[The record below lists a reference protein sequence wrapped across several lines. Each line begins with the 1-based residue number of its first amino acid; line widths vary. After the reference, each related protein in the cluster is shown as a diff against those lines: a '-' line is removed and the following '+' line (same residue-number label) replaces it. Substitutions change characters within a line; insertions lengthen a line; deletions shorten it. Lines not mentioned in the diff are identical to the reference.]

1 MQTALILLFAAAGAV
16 LAYQAISFVPRYVK
30 SGAQDVKWCLA
41 FAGLSSLHAISS
53 IWLYTTPVPMA
64 DASVAFSILIGIVTH
79 ATYIR
84 CMGIYFGSAT
94 GLLAYAAKVMFVI
107 GAVYAC
113 AILIDRLTPQDLLF
127 TTKQT
132 PQGINLQTLPL
143 TFINHYEMTWVTRLP
158 HLSNRVIMI
167 AALIYL
173 LCTAGVKRDKIIVYG
188 VVVSLVILAHNMI
201 SVSFLNIA
209 YLPLIPFMNLIEITR
224 LEWLARRGESLRLEQ
239 YQERVESFEHGLK
252 EHVKLKQLGQEAAT
266 FIHDASN
273 IAFVTDSKLSLAQSF
288 DAASYDA
295 ETNKAITAARENNQQ
310 LMKLLAS
317 GRDDYLHQNADEP
330 IDLDSVLADAM
341 ELTAYR
347 LLSNEVHLV
356 TQGKSRRAI
365 YGDRVKLAHVFVNLI
380 NNACDAVA
388 NLPERWVRI
397 EIEDRDDQTVIA
409 VTNSGPKIPP
419 ELWDKVFSPFFSTK
433 AEIGGSGLGLK
444 ICRDNLAAMGGELL
458 LNPDSEH
465 TRFDVVLP

>member
-1 MQTALILLFAAAGAV
+1 MQTALILFFAAAGAI

-41 FAGLSSLHAISS
+41 FAGLSSIHAFAS
-53 IWLYTTPVPMA
+53 IWLYT
-64 DASVAFSILIGIVTH
+64 ASVANADAAVMLSILIGIVTH

-84 CMGIYFGSAT
+84 CMGIYFGRAT
-94 GLLAYAAKVMFVI
+94 GLLAYAAKAIFII

-113 AILIDRLTPQDLLF
+113 AILIDQLTLQELLI
-127 TTKQT
+127 TPKQT
-132 PQGINLQTLPL
+132 SPQIDLQTLPL
-143 TFINHYEMTWVTRLP
+143 DFVNHYEMTWITRLP
-158 HLSNRVIMI
+158 HLSGRLIMI

-188 VVVSLVILAHNMI
+188 VVVSLLILAHNMI
-201 SVSFLNIA
+201 AVSFLNIA

-239 YQERVESFEHGLK
+239 YKARVNSFEQGIK
-252 EHVKLKQLGQEAAT
+252 EHTKFKQIGQEAAS

-273 IAFVTDSKLSLAQSF
+273 IAFVTDSKLSLAQSC
-288 DAASYDA
+288 DAVSADTDA
-295 ETNKAITAARENNQQ
+295 NKAITDARENNQQ
-310 LMKLLAS
+310 LMKLIAS
-317 GRDDYLHQNADEP
+317 GRDDYLHHNADEP

-347 LLSNEVHLV
+347 LLSNKVHLT
-356 TQGKSRRAI
+356 TQGKSQRTI

-380 NNACDAVA
+380 NNACDAIA
-388 NLPERWVRI
+388 DLPERWIRI
-397 EIEDRDDQTVIA
+397 EIEDDEDQTVIA
-409 VTNSGPKIPP
+409 ITNSGEKMSDD
-419 ELWDKVFSPFFSTK
+419 LWDRVFSPFFSTK
-433 AEIGGSGLGLK
+433 GASGGTGLGLK

-458 LNPDSEH
+458 LNPSSEH
-465 TRFDVVLP
+465 TRFDIVLP